1 LRGLLPR
8 NLVVVVVVLVLVLVL
23 VFFLQQQSL

>member
-8 NLVVVVVVLVLVLVL
+8 NFFVFVVVVLVLVL
-23 VFFLQQQSL
+23 VFFLQQQCL